1 MNKGKS
7 TFGLK
12 NMPVSG
18 SGNASAGA
26 GGVPCNTATG
36 SKSPPSGGKQ
46 TSGPASRARAGV
58 NLAGKG
64 ENLNSF
70 PSVGNS
76 APKIQS

>member
-1 MNKGKS
+1 MNGKS
-7 TFGLK
+7 TFEKK

-18 SGNASAGA
+18 SGSASAGA
-26 GGVPCNTATG
+26 GGEPCNTATG

-64 ENLNSF
+64 ENLNNF
-70 PSVGNS
+70 PAAGSS
-76 APKIQS
+76 KPQIQS